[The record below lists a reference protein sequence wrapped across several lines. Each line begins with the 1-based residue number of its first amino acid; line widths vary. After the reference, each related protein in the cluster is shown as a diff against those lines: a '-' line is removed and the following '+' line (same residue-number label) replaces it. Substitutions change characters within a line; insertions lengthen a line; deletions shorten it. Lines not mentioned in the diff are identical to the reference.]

1 MRAAADDNDTT
12 RLGLRRTGSYLSIAG
27 SELVL
32 APRQASSCRRS
43 SSIRF
48 VPDPSAAGRPR
59 GMGRAMSSVGDT
71 GSGAGAHVRSEPH
84 SIRGFAVRSHRRA
97 ALALALLAVP
107 GPL

>member
-1 MRAAADDNDTT
+1 MT
-12 RLGLRRTGSYLSIAG
+12 RPVWGFAVRVAYLSIAG

-48 VPDPSAAGRPR
+48 VPDPSAAVCFGRPPTGH